1 MLKVFKPITD
11 LTGQISGMLQG
22 ARGFMDKAGGQG
34 FRGVVR
40 EAFDFNATGYAEEA
54 DRRIGRILLHL
65 TMAGDSE
72 GVETVLRFRNYAVS
86 RIEEFQK
93 LNELSAGS
101 DSSDPDEIRLLV
113 DRMAEFLESREPEVI
128 SSDREETLRQEI
140 AKLRQMNRHLSSFL
154 ENEEALLEEESRPV
168 KKYPLVG
175 VPKDVP
181 VGDVPTKKHPAAG
194 VPASS
199 SGKKYPVAGKPA
211 RKPAPVAVEKA
222 EE

>member
-11 LTGQISGMLQG
+11 LTGQISGTAAGRARLHGQSGRHKALQ
-22 ARGFMDKAGGQG
+22 
-34 FRGVVR
+34 GVVR
-40 EAFDFNATGYAEEA
+40 EAFDFNAAGFVGGGGPAH
-54 DRRIGRILLHL
+54 RKIVLHF
-65 TMAGDSE
+65 TMADDSE

-93 LNELSAGS
+93 VNEFSAGS
-101 DSSDPDEIRLLV
+101 DSDDPDEIRLMV

-140 AKLRQMNRHLSSFL
+140 AKLKQMNRHLSLFL
-154 ENEEALLEEESRPV
+154 ENEEALLEEEDRPV

-181 VGDVPTKKHPAAG
+181 VERAH
-194 VPASS
+194 
-199 SGKKYPVAGKPA
+199 
-211 RKPAPVAVEKA
+211 
-222 EE
+222 